1 MHTDPITAIRRAA
14 AASSIGP
21 RELARQAGISS
32 TTAFRLLAGELSRR
46 DIAISRAMS
55 ALGVVCGVC
64 HTGGEDGDRLRS
76 SSGTLR

>member
-1 MHTDPITAIRRAA
+1 MHNDPIAAIRRAA

-46 DIAISRAMS
+46 DVAISRAMA
-55 ALGVVCGVC
+55 ALGVVCDVC
-64 HTGGEDGDRLRS
+64 HTGVDEGGGLRS
-76 SSGTLR
+76 SSGTAR